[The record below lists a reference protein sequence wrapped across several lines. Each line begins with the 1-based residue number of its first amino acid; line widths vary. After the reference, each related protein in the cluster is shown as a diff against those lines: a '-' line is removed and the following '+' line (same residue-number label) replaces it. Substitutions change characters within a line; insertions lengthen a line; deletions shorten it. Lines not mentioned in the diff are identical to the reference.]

1 MPSEQHIIIK
11 PIHTIFISV
20 GFVIMI
26 VSVTVY
32 LTSLRKD
39 LNNVQSKVSDQT
51 IAIQNLT
58 KAINCHIMY
67 GDKKDCTATNN
78 LSMK

>member
-1 MPSEQHIIIK
+1 
-11 PIHTIFISV
+11 
-20 GFVIMI
+20 MI
-26 VSVTVY
+26 VSATVY

-39 LNNVQSKVSDQT
+39 LDNVQSKVSDQT
-51 IAIQNLT
+51 VAIRELT
-58 KAINCHIMY
+58 KALNCHIMY

>member
-26 VSVTVY
+26 VSATVY

-39 LNNVQSKVSDQT
+39 LDNVQSKVSEQT
-51 IAIQNLT
+51 VAIQNLT
-58 KAINCHIMY
+58 KAINCHITG
-67 GDKKDCTATNN
+67 GDPKDCIATNN